1 MSTKDPNTRDITS
14 TMLAVVFVGILI
26 AATFWILRPFLT
38 SIVWAAIIVVATWPL
53 LLKLQSVLWGKRGLA
68 VTIMAVALLV
78 VIVVPLMLVI
88 MTIAG
93 RSDDIAA
100 KAKSLAVL
108 TVPPPPEWVSSIPLA
123 GRKLSERWQQYAAL
137 SPEELASQI
146 TPHVQTALRWFVS
159 QAGSVA
165 TVLVQFLLTVIITA
179 IMYLGGERGAAG
191 VLSFA
196 RRLAGAQGEGIA
208 VLAAKACRG
217 VALGIVVTAI
227 VQSSIGGI
235 ALAVAGVP
243 AAPLLTAVMLLL
255 CLAQLG
261 PYLVLI
267 PSVIWLYWSGHP
279 LWGTILLL
287 VSIFVGTINNILQPL
302 LIKKEVDLPLLL
314 ILAGVIGGLIAFGII
329 GLFIGPVL
337 LAVAHTLVQAWV
349 HGAGTEEPSRT
360 AGE

>member
-1 MSTKDPNTRDITS
+1 
-14 TMLAVVFVGILI
+14 
-26 AATFWILRPFLT
+26 
-38 SIVWAAIIVVATWPL
+38 
-53 LLKLQSVLWGKRGLA
+53 
-68 VTIMAVALLV
+68 MAGVLLV

-88 MTIAG
+88 ITIAN
-93 RSDDIAA
+93 RADDIAA
-100 KAKSLAVL
+100 RAKSLSVL
-108 TVPPPPEWVSSIPLA
+108 TIPPPPEWVTDIPLA
-123 GRKLSERWQQYAAL
+123 GRKLSERWRQYAAL

-146 TPHVQTALRWFVS
+146 TPYAQTASRWFVS

-165 TVLVQFLLTVIITA
+165 TVLLQFLLTVFIAGILYA
-179 IMYLGGERGAAG
+179 GGERVAAG

-196 RRLAGAQGEGIA
+196 RRLAGARGEGVAI
-208 VLAAKACRG
+208 LAAKACRG

-227 VQSSIGGI
+227 VQSGIGGI
-235 ALAVAGVP
+235 GLAVTGVP
-243 AAPLLTAVMLLL
+243 AAMLLTAVMLLL

-279 LWGTILLL
+279 IWGTVLL
-287 VSIFVGTINNILQPL
+287 VVSILVVTINYVLQPL
-302 LIKKEVDLPLLL
+302 LIKKGADLPLLL

-337 LAVAHTLVQAWV
+337 LAVTLTLLQAWV
-349 HGAGTEEPSRT
+349 HGTDTEEQART